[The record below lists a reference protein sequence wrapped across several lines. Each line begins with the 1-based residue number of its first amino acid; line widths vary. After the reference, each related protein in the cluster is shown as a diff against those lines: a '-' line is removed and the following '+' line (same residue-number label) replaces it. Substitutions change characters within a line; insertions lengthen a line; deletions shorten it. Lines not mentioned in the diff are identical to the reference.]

1 MKTKNNNAL
10 GVHGTLGS
18 HVFAT
23 EEREQHDFYATDP
36 LAVELLLQEE
46 KFSPKIWECA
56 CGAGHISRVLEQHG
70 YDVLSTDLYDRGFG
84 EAGVNFLDSNIN
96 FDGDIVSNPPYS
108 EAEKFVRKALETVQ
122 TGGKVAMLLRL
133 LFLEGQKRKKLFEEY
148 PPNVVYVFGKRAR
161 CAKGGDF
168 ERYTNSMQAFAWFVW
183 EKGYVGDTVIR
194 WIN

>member
-1 MKTKNNNAL
+1 MTQKADAL
-10 GVHGTLGS
+10 RVCGPVGS
-18 HVFAT
+18 RLYAT

-70 YDVLSTDLYDRGFG
+70 YEVLSTDLYDRGFG
-84 EAGVNFLDSNIN
+84 EVGVDFLDSNIN
-96 FDGDIVSNPPYS
+96 FDGDIVSDPPYS

-148 PPNVVYVFGKRAR
+148 PPNVVYVFAKRVR